1 MRDEVAVVC
10 SRSDPASLNIAEQLM
25 KLDSWEDHGGYSSSG
40 PFRLVVHSERQ
51 TALKGLD
58 STLVRLGLCPR
69 MVVFPCRHE
78 SKERLPWFGGHFT
91 GNLED
96 GQRELSAAAPSGLR
110 SFLWNIKK
118 MAPAGYKVSAEATH
132 HGPTDMKTP
141 SFFAEIGSSEQ
152 QWNDPCAGEVVAK
165 AILELDSVEHPVF
178 LGFGGGHYV
187 QRQTELI
194 FQTEISFGHLFS
206 SHQLGSLDAELVD
219 EARQKSVAEY
229 AYVDLKSLRSE
240 EKKRLRAILEELG
253 MPSMKGKEI
262 RARFPAKEQIDPQSG
277 DTEP

>member
-1 MRDEVAVVC
+1 MRDEVAIVC
-10 SRSDPASLNIAEQLM
+10 SRSDPASLNITEQLM
-25 KLDSWEDHGGYSSSG
+25 RLESWEDHSGYSSSG

-51 TALKGLD
+51 TAMKGLD
-58 STLVRLGLCPR
+58 STLVHLGLRPQ

-91 GNLED
+91 GKLED
-96 GQRELSAAAPSGLR
+96 GQRELSTAAPLGLR

-141 SFFAEIGSSEQ
+141 SFFAEIGSSEH
-152 QWNDPCAGEVVAK
+152 QWSDPEAGEVVARS
-165 AILELDSVEHPVF
+165 ILGLDLVELPVF

-194 FQTEISFGHLFS
+194 YQAEISFGHLFS
-206 SHQLGSLDAELVD
+206 SYQVGSLNAELVD
-219 EARQKSVAEY
+219 EARRKSGAEY

-240 EKKRLRAILEELG
+240 EKKRLQAILEELG

>member
-25 KLDSWEDHGGYSSSG
+25 RLVSWEDHGGYSSFG
-40 PFRLVVHSERQ
+40 PFRLVVHSEGQ

-58 STLVRLGLCPR
+58 STLAGLGLSPG

-78 SKERLPWFGGHFT
+78 SKARLPWFGGHFT
-91 GNLED
+91 GNLKE

-110 SFLWNIKK
+110 SFLWKIKRL
-118 MAPAGYKVSAEATH
+118 APAGYGISAEATH
-132 HGPTDMKTP
+132 HGPTDMQTP

-152 QWNDPCAGEVVAK
+152 QWRDPVAGEAVAR
-165 AILELDSVEHPVF
+165 AILGLDPADLPVF
-178 LGFGGGHYV
+178 IGFGGGHYV

-194 FQTEISFGHLFS
+194 YQAEISFGHLFS
-206 SHQLGSLDAELVD
+206 RYQLGSLDAWLVE
-219 EARQKSVAEY
+219 EAMRKSGAEY

-240 EKKRLRAILEELG
+240 EKKLVRTILEDLAI
-253 MPSMKGKEI
+253 PSMSGKEI
-262 RARFPAKEQIDPQSG
+262 RARFPAKEQIEPQCN
-277 DTEP
+277 EQ

>member
-1 MRDEVAVVC
+1 MRDEVALVC

-25 KLDSWEDHGGYSSSG
+25 RLEDWEDHGGYSSFG

-58 STLVRLGLCPR
+58 STLAHLGLCPR

-91 GNLED
+91 GLLEE

-110 SFLWNIKK
+110 SFLWNIEKL
-118 MAPAGYKVSAEATH
+118 APSGYSISAEATH
-132 HGPTDMKTP
+132 HGPTDMQTP

-152 QWNDPCAGEVVAK
+152 QWSDPVAGEAVAR
-165 AILELDSVEHPVF
+165 AILSLDPVDLPVF
-178 LGFGGGHYV
+178 IGFGGGHYV

-194 FQTEISFGHLFS
+194 YQAEISFGHLFS
-206 SHQLGSLDAELVD
+206 RYQLGSLDVDLVD
-219 EARQKSVAEY
+219 EARRKSGAKF

-240 EKKRLRAILEELG
+240 EKKTVRAILEKLG
-253 MPSMKGKEI
+253 IPSMRGKEI
-262 RARFPAKEQIDPQSG
+262 RARFPVKE
-277 DTEP
+277 

>member
-10 SRSDPASLNIAEQLM
+10 SRSDPASLNIADQLM
-25 KLDSWEDHGGYSSSG
+25 RLESWDDHGGYSSSG

-58 STLVRLGLCPR
+58 STLARLGLCPK

-91 GNLED
+91 GKLED

-110 SFLWNIKK
+110 SFLWNIRK

-152 QWNDPCAGEVVAK
+152 QWNDPCAGEAVAR
-165 AILELDSVEHPVF
+165 AILELDPAELPVF

-194 FQTEISFGHLFS
+194 YQTEISFGHLFS
-206 SHQLGSLDAELVD
+206 SYQLGSLNAELVD
-219 EARQKSVAEY
+219 LARQKSGAEY

-253 MPSMKGKEI
+253 VPSMKGKEI
-262 RARFPAKEQIDPQSG
+262 RARFPVKEQIDSRSG

>member
-1 MRDEVAVVC
+1 MRNEVAVVC
-10 SRSDPASLNIAEQLM
+10 SRSDPASINVADQLM
-25 KLDSWEDHGGYSSSG
+25 RLESWEDHGGYSSSG

-58 STLVRLGLCPR
+58 STLARLGLSPQ

-91 GNLED
+91 GKLDE
-96 GQRELSAAAPSGLR
+96 GHRELSAAAPWGLR

-118 MAPAGYKVSAEATH
+118 LAPAGYRVSAEATH
-132 HGPTDMKTP
+132 HGPTDMQTP

-152 QWNDPCAGEVVAK
+152 QWSDPDAGEVVAR
-165 AILELDSVEHPVF
+165 AILGLDPIELPVF

-194 FQTEISFGHLFS
+194 YQTEISFGHLFS
-206 SHQLGSLDAELVD
+206 SYQLGSLDSELVD
-219 EARQKSVAEY
+219 EARRKSCANY

-240 EKKRLRAILEELG
+240 EKNMVRAILDELAI
-253 MPSMKGKEI
+253 PLMKGKEI
-262 RARFPAKEQIDPQSG
+262 RARFPVEEQTDPNLG
-277 DTEP
+277 I